1 MESIWDRAN
10 PQLRDLAVYQPGKP
24 IEETARELGC
34 EPSEIIKLASNENP
48 LGPSPKAIE
57 AMRDAIENAHL
68 YPDGGAFY
76 LRNAIAQKLNVT
88 PDHILLGNGSNE
100 IIELLAHAFL
110 ERGDAIVT
118 SEHAFVAYKIIARVF
133 GAQTIEAPSRDY
145 GHDLDAI
152 LDAITDR
159 SELIF
164 IVNPNNPTGT
174 LLSADAIEHF
184 MTRVPPAVVVVFDE
198 AYYEFVDRMPD
209 TLRYVRD
216 GRNVVTLRTFSKI
229 HGLASLR
236 VGYGIAPPELIEVMH
251 KTRQPF
257 NVSGVGQVA
266 ALAALA
272 DEEHQRETK
281 RLVDEGRAFFEKEF
295 RAMKLSFVPSAA
307 NFVLVKV
314 GDGLAVFRA
323 LLQRKVIV
331 RAMKGYNLP
340 EWIRIT
346 IGTMDQNRKCI
357 TALRQV
363 LACSTGILPADCA
376 SHELPRLCVESP
388 TSVRTTLH
396 RPHKPLHRQG
406 PSVAPD
412 RESCPQ

>member
-1 MESIWDRAN
+1 
-10 PQLRDLAVYQPGKP
+10 
-24 IEETARELGC
+24 
-34 EPSEIIKLASNENP
+34 
-48 LGPSPKAIE
+48 
-57 AMRDAIENAHL
+57 
-68 YPDGGAFY
+68 
-76 LRNAIAQKLNVT
+76 
-88 PDHILLGNGSNE
+88 
-100 IIELLAHAFL
+100 
-110 ERGDAIVT
+110 
-118 SEHAFVAYKIIARVF
+118 
-133 GAQTIEAPSRDY
+133 
-145 GHDLDAI
+145 
-152 LDAITDR
+152 
-159 SELIF
+159 
-164 IVNPNNPTGT
+164 
-174 LLSADAIEHF
+174 
-184 MTRVPPAVVVVFDE
+184 VVVFDE
-198 AYYEFVDRMPD
+198 AYYEFVDQMPD

-314 GDGLAVFRA
+314 SDGLAVFRA

-346 IGTMDQNRKCI
+346 IGTMDQNQKCI
-357 TALRQV
+357 TALREV
-363 LACSTGILPADCA
+363 L
-376 SHELPRLCVESP
+376 
-388 TSVRTTLH
+388 
-396 RPHKPLHRQG
+396 
-406 PSVAPD
+406 
-412 RESCPQ
+412 